1 MSRRLT
7 GGWWPAALVLLL
19 APLIAVAADDTELAV
34 LNQRLVALQ
43 ADPRTADV
51 AAYERL
57 QAQQALA
64 AFANA
69 KRNEREEA
77 RYLAE
82 RRVEIAETMARA
94 ELARRQVDQL
104 EKTRGDLLIEASRR
118 EAARARQEAE
128 RLRVQAQIQAEEA
141 QSLRQAA
148 EADQQA
154 RQDAEQALSSVAG
167 QQTAKLSAVQQK
179 SAKLAREEAELVAG
193 SKLPASRFE
202 GRGEVFTFTDAG
214 FGAGKAA
221 LSADAASQAK
231 ALAHYLQIGAKGR
244 VRIEAYDADAGVAQ
258 KRADALRDA
267 LVNGGVA
274 AGRLQAVG
282 KKGAATKARA
292 AEVVIA
298 P

>member
-1 MSRRLT
+1 MSRRPGMT
-7 GGWWPAALVLLL
+7 GRLAALLLL
-19 APLIAVAADDTELAV
+19 VAPLAAFAAEDPEVAV

-43 ADPRTADV
+43 ADPLSADV

-57 QAQQALA
+57 QAQQAVA
-64 AFANA
+64 AFAAA
-69 KRNEREEA
+69 KRKEQDDA
-77 RYLAE
+77 RYIAE
-82 RRVEIAETMARA
+82 RRVEIAETSARA
-94 ELARRQVDQL
+94 ALARREVDRL
-104 EKTRGDLLIEASRR
+104 ERTRSELLVEASRR

-141 QSLRQAA
+141 ESLRQAA
-148 EADQQA
+148 EAEQLA
-154 RQDAEQALSSVAG
+154 RQDAEQALTSVAG
-167 QQTAKLSAVQQK
+167 QQTAKLSAAQQK

-193 SKLPASRFE
+193 AKLPASRFE
-202 GRGEVFTFTDAG
+202 ARGEVFTVTGGAFA
-214 FGAGKAA
+214 AGKSA
-221 LSADAASQAK
+221 LTADAAGQAK
-231 ALAHYLQIGAKGR
+231 ALAQYLQIGSKGR

-267 LVNGGVA
+267 LVSGGVA

-282 KKGAATKARA
+282 KKAPATKARA

>member
-1 MSRRLT
+1 MSRRL
-7 GGWWPAALVLLL
+7 GMAGRLAALLLL
-19 APLIAVAADDTELAV
+19 VAPLAAFAADDPELAV

-43 ADPRTADV
+43 ADPLSADV

-57 QAQQALA
+57 QAQQAVA
-64 AFANA
+64 AFAAA
-69 KRNEREEA
+69 KRKEQDEA

-82 RRVEIAETMARA
+82 RRVEIAETAARA
-94 ELARRQVDQL
+94 ALARRQVDQL
-104 EKTRGDLLIEASRR
+104 EKTRSDLLVEASRR

-141 QSLRQAA
+141 ESLRQAA
-148 EADQQA
+148 EAEQLA
-154 RQDAEQALSSVAG
+154 RQDAEQALTNVAG
-167 QQTAKLSAVQQK
+167 QQTAKLSAAQQK

-193 SKLPASRFE
+193 AKLPASRFE
-202 GRGEVFTFTDAG
+202 SRGEVFTVTGGAFA
-214 FGAGKAA
+214 AGKAS
-221 LSADAASQAK
+221 LSADAAGQAK
-231 ALAHYLQIGAKGR
+231 ALAQYLQIGAKGR

-267 LVNGGVA
+267 LVAGGVT

-282 KKGAATKARA
+282 KKAPATKARA